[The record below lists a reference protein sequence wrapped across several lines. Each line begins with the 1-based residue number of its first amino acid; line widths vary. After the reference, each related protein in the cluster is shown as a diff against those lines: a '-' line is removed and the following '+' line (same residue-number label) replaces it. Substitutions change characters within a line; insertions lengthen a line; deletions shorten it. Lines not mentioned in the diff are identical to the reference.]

1 MAAMEFDD
9 VYEEIRGVLNPGRL
23 KLTSNSV
30 VFKNL
35 RTGKVETI
43 TKDEIENIKW
53 MRRSRGYGLKFITK
67 NDSSLRYDGFKDTDI
82 DRLKEFMTINFGKN
96 VETQKMAVNGWNWG
110 KVSFGAGNLAFQVD
124 HKQAFE
130 VPLKNVS
137 NSNKGK
143 NEITLQFH
151 QADDAK
157 VSLMEIRFYVP
168 PGDVDG
174 DPVEDFHQ
182 NVMRDAA
189 VLTAK
194 AGDAICSLSDIN
206 CLVPRGRHE
215 LRFYPSFFDLH
226 GKSYDYKIPYN
237 QITRGFLLPHKD
249 NRQMYFVL
257 SLDPPVKHGQTRY
270 QYIIF
275 GFKKEE
281 ETKVELSLSLEV
293 IQEKYGNNLHK
304 EMQGPY
310 HDIVSRLF
318 RAITEQR
325 ITVPGSFTSGAKCVG
340 CSYKAS
346 AGLLYPLE
354 RGFIYITKP
363 PIYIHHDDVAS
374 CGFNRS
380 NTTTGRTCDFEI
392 QLKSGGSHVFS
403 NIEKEEA
410 KPMSDFL
417 SSKDLRIHAASNW
430 DKKINYTVDKDR
442 DIYLEHVQNE
452 GQERE
457 DEDDESDDEEEDE
470 DFEGGE
476 EEEDALEYDSE
487 ASIHSTEDEDEDGSK
502 SPSSSK
508 KRKKSEAS
516 STSSKKKS
524 DESKKKSDDSK
535 KKSDES
541 KKKSDDPKK
550 KSDDSKKKSDD
561 SKNKSDDS
569 KKKTKQK
576 ESPNKKPPKSKE
588 QIEDDSD

>member
-1 MAAMEFDD
+1 MEFDE
-9 VYEEIRGVLNPGRL
+9 VYEENRGVLNPGRL
-23 KLTSNSV
+23 KMTSNSI

-43 TKDEIENIKW
+43 NKDEIDSIKW
-53 MRRSRGYGLKFITK
+53 MKRARGYGLKFITK
-67 NDSSLRYDGFKDTDI
+67 SDSSTRFDGFKDTDLE
-82 DRLKEFMTINFGKN
+82 RLKEFMTINFGKN

-110 KVSFGAGNLAFQVD
+110 KVSFGAGSLTFEVD
-124 HKQAFE
+124 QKQAFE

-143 NEITLQFH
+143 NEVTLQLH
-151 QADDAK
+151 QAEDAK

-168 PGDVDG
+168 SGDAEG
-174 DPVEDFHQ
+174 DAVEEFHQ
-182 NVMRDAA
+182 NVLRGAA

-194 AGDAICSLSDIN
+194 AGDAICSLADIN

-215 LRFYPSFFDLH
+215 LRFYPGFFDLH

-257 SLDPPVKHGQTRY
+257 SLDQPVKHGQTRY

-275 GFKKEE
+275 NFKKEE
-281 ETKVELSLSLEV
+281 EVSVEIQLTPEV
-293 IQEKYGNNLHK
+293 ILEKYGNNLQK

-325 ITVPGSFTSGAKCVG
+325 ITVPGSFVSKSGAKCVS
-340 CSYKAS
+340 CTYKAS
-346 AGLLYPLE
+346 AGFVYPLE

-363 PIYIHHDDVAS
+363 PIYIHRDDVAS

-380 NTTTGRTCDFEI
+380 NTATGRTFDFEI
-392 QLKSGGSHVFS
+392 MLKSGGSHVFS
-403 NIEKEEA
+403 NIDKEEA
-410 KPMSDFL
+410 KPLSDFV
-417 SSKDLRIHAASNW
+417 SSKDLTIHAASNW
-430 DKKINYTVDKDR
+430 DKKVNYNVDNVKDR

-457 DEDDESDDEEEDE
+457 DEDDDDESDDEEEDE
-470 DFEGGE
+470 DFQGGE
-476 EEEDALEYDSE
+476 EEDDDLEYDSN
-487 ASIHSTEDEDEDGSK
+487 ASIHSTEDEDDEGGK

-508 KRKKSEAS
+508 KRKKTES
-516 STSSKKKS
+516 SSGSKKKS
-524 DESKKKSDDSK
+524 SEQKKKKSSK
-535 KKSDES
+535 PKES
-541 KKKSDDPKK
+541 PKK
-550 KSDDSKKKSDD
+550 KA
-561 SKNKSDDS
+561 
-569 KKKTKQK
+569 
-576 ESPNKKPPKSKE
+576 PKSKE
-588 QIEDDSD
+588 EVDDDSD

>member
-1 MAAMEFDD
+1 MSTMEFDE

-23 KLTSNSV
+23 KLTSNSI
-30 VFKNL
+30 VFKNI
-35 RTGKVETI
+35 RTGKVETL

-53 MRRSRGYGLKFITK
+53 MKRSRGYGLKFITK
-67 NDSSLRYDGFKDTDI
+67 NDTSLRYDGFKDTDI
-82 DRLKEFMTINFGKN
+82 ERLKEFMTINFGKN
-96 VETQKMAVNGWNWG
+96 VESQKMAVNGWNWG
-110 KVSFGAGNLAFQVD
+110 KVNFGAGNLTFEVD

-130 VPLKNVS
+130 IPLKNVS

-143 NEITLQFH
+143 NEVTLQFH
-151 QADDAK
+151 QAEDVK
-157 VSLMEIRFYVP
+157 VSLMEVRFYVP
-168 PGDVDG
+168 QGDVDG
-174 DPVEDFHQ
+174 DAVEEFHQ
-182 NVMRDAA
+182 NVMKGAA

-215 LRFYPSFFDLH
+215 LRFYPGFFDLH

-281 ETKVELSLSLEV
+281 ETSVEISLTPEV
-293 IQEKYGNNLHK
+293 IQEKYGSNLQK

-325 ITVPGSFTSGAKCVG
+325 ITVPGSFTSKSGAKCVS
-340 CSYKAS
+340 CAYKAS

-380 NTTTGRTCDFEI
+380 NTATGRTFDFEI
-392 QLKSGGSHVFS
+392 QLKSGGSQVFS

-430 DKKINYTVDKDR
+430 DKKVNYAVDKVKDR

-457 DEDDESDDEEEDE
+457 DDDEESDDEEDDE
-470 DFEGGE
+470 DFQGGE
-476 EEEDALEYDSE
+476 EDEDALEYDSN
-487 ASIHSTEDEDEDGSK
+487 ASINSTEDEDEDGNK
-502 SPSSSK
+502 SPSSPK
-508 KRKKSEAS
+508 KRKKTESTA
-516 STSSKKKS
+516 TSSKKKT
-524 DESKKKSDDSK
+524 DDSK
-535 KKSDES
+535 KKSKPKES
-541 KKKSDDPKK
+541 PKK
-550 KSDDSKKKSDD
+550 KA
-561 SKNKSDDS
+561 
-569 KKKTKQK
+569 
-576 ESPNKKPPKSKE
+576 PKSKE
-588 QIEDDSD
+588 EIEDDSD

>member
-1 MAAMEFDD
+1 MAAMEFDE

-30 VFKNL
+30 IFKNV

-43 TKDEIENIKW
+43 TKDDIENIKW
-53 MRRSRGYGLKFITK
+53 AKRARGYGLKFITK
-67 NDSSLRYDGFKDTDI
+67 NDTSLRYDGFKDTDL

-110 KVSFGAGNLAFQVD
+110 KVSFGAGNLAFEVD
-124 HKQAFE
+124 NKQAFE

-143 NEITLQFH
+143 SEITLQFH
-151 QADDAK
+151 QPDDAK

-174 DPVEDFHQ
+174 DAVEDFHQ
-182 NVMRDAA
+182 NVMKGAA

-215 LRFYPSFFDLH
+215 LRFYPGFFDLH

-281 ETKVELSLSLEV
+281 ETTVELSLTPEA

-325 ITVPGSFTSGAKCVG
+325 ITVPGSFTSKSGAKCVS
-340 CSYKAS
+340 CAYKAS

-380 NTTTGRTCDFEI
+380 NTATGRTCDFEI

-457 DEDDESDDEEEDE
+457 DDDDESDDEEEDE
-470 DFEGGE
+470 DFQGD
-476 EEEDALEYDSE
+476 EEDDDELEYDSN
-487 ASIHSTEDEDEDGSK
+487 ASIHSTEDEDEDGNK
-502 SPSSSK
+502 SPSSPK
-508 KRKKSEAS
+508 KRKKSES
-516 STSSKKKS
+516 SSATSNKKQDDKKKTSGDTKKKS
-524 DESKKKSDDSK
+524 DN
-535 KKSDES
+535 
-541 KKKSDDPKK
+541 PKK
-550 KSDDSKKKSDD
+550 KSDDSKKKS
-561 SKNKSDDS
+561 KP
-569 KKKTKQK
+569 K
-576 ESPNKKPPKSKE
+576 ESPKKKAPKSSE
-588 QIEDDSD
+588 QVEDDSD

>member
-1 MAAMEFDD
+1 MSTVEFDE

-23 KLTSNSV
+23 KLTSNSI

-35 RTGKVETI
+35 RTGKLETL
-43 TKDEIENIKW
+43 TKDEIESVKW
-53 MRRSRGYGLKFITK
+53 MKRARGYGLKFITK
-67 NDSSLRYDGFKDTDI
+67 NDTSLRYDGFKDTDI
-82 DRLKEFMTINFGKN
+82 ERLKEFITSNFGKN

-110 KVSFGAGNLAFQVD
+110 QVSFGSGNLAFEVD

-157 VSLMEIRFYVP
+157 VSLMEVRFYVP

-174 DPVEDFHQ
+174 DAVEDFHQ
-182 NVMRDAA
+182 NVMKGAA

-206 CLVPRGRHE
+206 CIVPRGRHE
-215 LRFYPSFFDLH
+215 LRFYPGFFDLH

-257 SLDPPVKHGQTRY
+257 SLDPPIKHGQTRY

-281 ETKVELSLSLEV
+281 ETSVEMSLTPEV
-293 IQEKYGNNLHK
+293 IQEKYGNNLQK
-304 EMQGPY
+304 EMHGPY

-325 ITVPGSFTSGAKCVG
+325 ITVPGSFTSKSGAKCVS
-340 CSYKAS
+340 CAYKAS

-380 NTTTGRTCDFEI
+380 NTATGRTFDFEI
-392 QLKSGGSHVFS
+392 QLKSGGSQVFS

-417 SSKDLRIHAASNW
+417 SSKELRIHAASNW
-430 DKKINYTVDKDR
+430 DKKVNYGIDKDR

-457 DEDDESDDEEEDE
+457 DDDEESDDEEEDE
-470 DFEGGE
+470 DFEGDE
-476 EEEDALEYDSE
+476 EEDDALEYDSN
-487 ASIHSTEDEDEDGSK
+487 ASIHSTEDEDEDGNK
-502 SPSSSK
+502 SPSSPK
-508 KRKKSEAS
+508 KRKKPES

-524 DESKKKSDDSK
+524 DESSK
-535 KKSDES
+535 KKSKPKES
-541 KKKSDDPKK
+541 PKK
-550 KSDDSKKKSDD
+550 KA
-561 SKNKSDDS
+561 
-569 KKKTKQK
+569 
-576 ESPNKKPPKSKE
+576 PKSKE
-588 QIEDDSD
+588 EVEDDSD